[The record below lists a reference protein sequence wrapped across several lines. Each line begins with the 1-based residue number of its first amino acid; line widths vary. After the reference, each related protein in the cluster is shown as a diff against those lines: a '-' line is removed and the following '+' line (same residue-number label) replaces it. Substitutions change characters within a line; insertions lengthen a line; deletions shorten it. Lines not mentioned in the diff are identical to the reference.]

1 MTLPLAGI
9 RVLDIASMLA
19 GPYGATML
27 GDMGADVIKIEPPY
41 GDESRAIGPKVEN
54 DSGFYV
60 GINRNKRGIVLDLSK
75 PEGKTLYFRLVRTAD
90 IIVDNL
96 RPQAKAKLGISYE
109 ENCKYNPK
117 IICITV
123 SAFGQDGPYGGRP
136 GIDPLAQALTGFM
149 SVTGERDGKPLK
161 AGPAI
166 ADATCA
172 NLVAFSAMVGLW
184 TREQQGIGQ
193 QIELCLMDGLIHVQP
208 SQVGQ
213 FFLQG
218 YIQPQ
223 VGNASPFY
231 APYGTF
237 TCRDGRDIQIASFN
251 NKFFH
256 NICRAIERE
265 DLISDPRF
273 ETGESRLEQEA
284 ELNAE
289 IQAAFSQHNCDEM
302 MRRLSEADVMAAAV
316 NTYHETFADPQ
327 VQHNQMAVEVDHARV
342 GKIKVG
348 GIPAKLKK
356 TPGAVRLAPPTLGQ
370 HTREV
375 LQEIGLED
383 AELERLLQEGV
394 IK

>member
-1 MTLPLAGI
+1 MALPLGGI

-41 GDESRAIGPKVEN
+41 GDESRTIGPKVEN
-54 DSGFYV
+54 DSGLYV
-60 GINRNKRGIVLDLSK
+60 GINRNKRGMVLDLTK
-75 PEGKTLYFRLVRTAD
+75 PEGKDLYFRLVRTAD
-90 IIVDNL
+90 IIVENL
-96 RPQAKAKLGISYE
+96 RPQAKAKLGIGYE
-109 ENCKYNPK
+109 ETCKHNPQ
-117 IICITV
+117 IIYISV

-149 SVTGERDGKPLK
+149 SVTGERDGKPIK

-172 NLVAFSAMVGLW
+172 NLVAFAAMVGLW

-213 FFLQG
+213 FFLSN
-218 YIQPQ
+218 YIQPR

-237 TCRDGRDIQIASFN
+237 TCKDGRDIQIASFN

-265 DLISDPRF
+265 DLTTDPRF
-273 ETGESRLEQEA
+273 ETIDSRLEREA
-284 ELNAE
+284 ELNDI
-289 IQAAFSQHNCDEM
+289 IQAEFAKKDTAEM
-302 MRRLSEADVMAAAV
+302 MRRLTEADVMAAPV
-316 NTYHETFADPQ
+316 NTFHETFADPQ
-327 VQHNQMAVEVDHARV
+327 VQHNQMAVEVEHARV

-370 HTREV
+370 HTWEV
-375 LQEIGLED
+375 LQEMGLSSE
-383 AELERLLQEGV
+383 EVEQLKQKGV
-394 IK
+394 VK

>member
-1 MTLPLAGI
+1 MALPLQGI

-41 GDESRAIGPKVEN
+41 GDESRAIGPRVEN
-54 DSGFYV
+54 DSGLYV
-60 GINRNKRGIVLDLSK
+60 GINRNKRGLVLDLTQ
-75 PEGKTLYFRLVRTAD
+75 PEGKALYFRLVRTAD

-96 RPQAKAKLGISYE
+96 RPQAKAKLGVTYE
-109 ENCKYNPK
+109 ETRQYNEK
-117 IICITV
+117 IICISV

-172 NLVAFSAMVGLW
+172 NLVAFAAMVGLW
-184 TREQQGIGQ
+184 TREQQGVGQ

-213 FFLQG
+213 FFLSQ
-218 YIQPQ
+218 YTQPR

-237 TCRDGRDIQIASFN
+237 RCKDGRDIQIASFN

-265 DLISDPRF
+265 DLMADPRF
-273 ETGESRLEQEA
+273 ETGELRLQHEA
-284 ELNAE
+284 ALNETLQAE
-289 IQAAFSQHNCDEM
+289 FAKRDVDDM
-302 MRRLSEADVMAAAV
+302 MRRLSEADVMAAPV
-316 NTYHETFADPQ
+316 NTFHETFADPQ
-327 VQHNQMAVEVDHARV
+327 VQHNNMAVEVDHARV
-342 GKIKVG
+342 GKLKVG
-348 GIPAKLKK
+348 GIPVKLKK

-370 HTREV
+370 HTWEI
-375 LQEIGLED
+375 LQEIGLSGDEV
-383 AELERLLQEGV
+383 EQLKHKGV

>member
-1 MTLPLAGI
+1 MALPLGGI
-9 RVLDIASMLA
+9 RVLDIAGMLA

-27 GDMGADVIKIEPPY
+27 GDMGADVIKVEPPY
-41 GDESRAIGPKVEN
+41 GDESRTIGPKVEN
-54 DSGFYV
+54 DSGLYV
-60 GINRNKRGIVLDLSK
+60 GINRNKRGMVLDLTK
-75 PEGKTLYFRLVRTAD
+75 PEGKDLYFRLVRTAD
-90 IIVDNL
+90 IIVENL
-96 RPQAKAKLGISYE
+96 RPQAKAKLGIGYE
-109 ENCKYNPK
+109 ETCKHNPK
-117 IICITV
+117 IIYISV

-149 SVTGERDGKPLK
+149 SVTGERDGKPMK

-172 NLVAFSAMVGLW
+172 NLVAFAAMVGLW

-193 QIELCLMDGLIHVQP
+193 QIELCLMDGLIHLQP

-213 FFLQG
+213 FFLSN
-218 YIQPQ
+218 YIQPR

-237 TCRDGRDIQIASFN
+237 TCKDGRDIQIASFN

-265 DLISDPRF
+265 DLTTDPRF
-273 ETGESRLEQEA
+273 ETIDSRLEREP
-284 ELNAE
+284 ELNDIVQAE
-289 IQAAFSQHNCDEM
+289 FSKKDTAEM
-302 MRRLSEADVMAAAV
+302 MRRLTEADVMAAPV
-316 NTYHETFADPQ
+316 NTLHETFADPQ
-327 VQHNQMAVEVDHARV
+327 VQHNQMAVEVEHARV

-348 GIPAKLKK
+348 GIAAKLKK

-370 HTREV
+370 HTWEV
-375 LQEIGLED
+375 LQEMGLSGE
-383 AELERLLQEGV
+383 EVEQLKQKGV
-394 IK
+394 VK

>member
-1 MTLPLAGI
+1 MALPLGGI

-41 GDESRAIGPKVEN
+41 GDESRTIGPKVEN
-54 DSGFYV
+54 DSGLYV
-60 GINRNKRGIVLDLSK
+60 GVNRNKRGMVLDLTK
-75 PEGKTLYFRLVRTAD
+75 PEGKDLYFRLVRTAD
-90 IIVDNL
+90 IIIENL
-96 RPQAKAKLGISYE
+96 RPQAKAKLGIGYE
-109 ENCKYNPK
+109 ETCKHNPQ
-117 IICITV
+117 IIYISV
-123 SAFGQDGPYGGRP
+123 SAFGQDGPYAGRP

-149 SVTGERDGKPLK
+149 SVTGERDGKPIK

-172 NLVAFSAMVGLW
+172 NLVAFAAMVGLW

-213 FFLQG
+213 FFLSN
-218 YIQPQ
+218 YIQPR

-237 TCRDGRDIQIASFN
+237 TCKDGRDIQLASFN

-265 DLISDPRF
+265 DLTTDPRF
-273 ETGESRLEQEA
+273 ETIDGRLEHEP
-284 ELNAE
+284 ELNDI
-289 IQAAFSQHNCDEM
+289 IQAEFAKKDTAEM
-302 MRRLSEADVMAAAV
+302 MRCLTEADVMAAPV
-316 NTYHETFADPQ
+316 NTLHETFADPQ
-327 VQHNQMAVEVDHARV
+327 VQHNQMAVEVEHARV

-370 HTREV
+370 HTWEV
-375 LQEIGLED
+375 LQEMGLSSE
-383 AELERLLQEGV
+383 EVEQLKQKGV
-394 IK
+394 VK

>member
-1 MTLPLAGI
+1 MALPLAGI

-54 DSGFYV
+54 DSGFYL
-60 GINRNKRGIVLDLSK
+60 GINRNKRGIVLDLTK
-75 PEGKTLYFRLVRTAD
+75 PEGKALYFRLVRTAD

-96 RPQAKAKLGISYE
+96 RPQAKAKLGISYQ
-109 ENCKYNPK
+109 ENCEYNPK

-172 NLVAFSAMVGLW
+172 NLVALSAMVGLW
-184 TREQQGIGQ
+184 VREQQGIGQ
-193 QIELCLMDGLIHVQP
+193 QIELSLMDGLLHVQP
-208 SQVGQ
+208 AQIGQ

-218 YIQPQ
+218 YVQPR

-237 TCRDGRDIQIASFN
+237 TCRDGRVIQIASFN
-251 NKFFH
+251 TKFFH
-256 NICRAIERE
+256 NVCRALDRE
-265 DLISDPRF
+265 DLIDDPRF
-273 ETGESRLEQEA
+273 ETSESRLEHEA
-284 ELNAE
+284 ALNAE
-289 IQAAFSQHNCDEM
+289 IQAAFGRHDSDEM
-302 MRRLSEADVMAAAV
+302 MRRLVEADVMAAPV
-316 NTYHETFADPQ
+316 NTYAETFADPQ
-327 VQHNQMAVEVDHARV
+327 VVHNRMAVEVEHARV
-342 GKIKVG
+342 GTIKVG

-375 LQEIGLED
+375 LRELGYED
-383 AELERLLQEGV
+383 AELERLLQQGV